1 MKRFLLIIL
10 FSCLT
15 IYVVSAQ
22 ELYVFSEPASTMPAN
37 SFSVKYTGKF
47 VEQETSG
54 KNLISSRHMFET
66 AFGLSKK
73 LMIHPS
79 VTVSDMYT
87 NSATRYE
94 SIGLYVK
101 YRFLSNDEVHK
112 HFRVAFY
119 AKGVIGRNDLKYEEI
134 TVDGDHTAV
143 QGGLIFTQLI
153 HKLAISSTIGLT
165 EVLNKERWLKYDGA
179 RHYSYQ
185 NFSYSLSA
193 GYLLL
198 PRQYKGFKQTNLN
211 VYCEFMGGAAID
223 RRAGYFD
230 MAPALQLIINSN
242 SKVNLGYR
250 FQLFGGAYRMA
261 PSGLLVSYE
270 RSFLNVFKHKL

>member
-1 MKRFLLIIL
+1 MKRFLLVIL

-15 IYVVSAQ
+15 IYNVSAQ

-37 SFSVKYTGKF
+37 SFGVKYTSKF
-47 VEQETSG
+47 VEQETYG

-79 VTVSDMYT
+79 VTLSDMYT
-87 NSATRYE
+87 NSVTRYE
-94 SIGLYVK
+94 SMGLYVK
-101 YRFLSNDEVHK
+101 YRFLSIDEVHK
-112 HFRVAFY
+112 HFRAAFY
-119 AKGVIGRNDLKYEEI
+119 AKGVIGRNDLKYEEL

-143 QGGLIFTQLI
+143 QAGLIFTQLI

-185 NFSYSLSA
+185 NFAYSLSA

-223 RRAGYFD
+223 RSAGYFD

-242 SKVNLGYR
+242 SKVNVGYR

-270 RSFLNVFKHKL
+270 RSFLNAFKHKL